1 MRLYCRR
8 NVILQMHRFVYDS
21 LASFQATHGC
31 KERWQL
37 RNAYSWHW
45 AGAFILALS
54 SKLAACGWVNPPSL
68 ILQANNR
75 PSTNRPLLS
84 VEMAWEQMFQDWSNG
99 GETQDKLWKIRIQEQ
114 DKHRRCYRNWEEA
127 HWIPPSPTKAL
138 QYWLV
143 WSYGKLSC
151 CNRKHRPFI
160 FPHEEAGS
168 CVCYGVHGLHMHMK
182 QHISLVYCASLKLE
196 VAMLV
201 SLTVL
206 LKLQMTSWQHASNH
220 VTGAKIHCACDLS
233 VVYASNMIVY
243 IAPSSTLDLW
253 WGDLQSF
260 VEVVCGRD

>member
-45 AGAFILALS
+45 AGAFILVLS
-54 SKLAACGWVNPPSL
+54 SKLAACGWVNLPSL

-75 PSTNRPLLS
+75 PSINRPLLS

-99 GETQDKLWKIRIQEQ
+99 GETQDKQWKIRIQEQ

-143 WSYGKLSC
+143 WSYGKLRG

-168 CVCYGVHGLHMHMK
+168 CVCYSVHSYTYTWNSTSHW
-182 QHISLVYCASLKLE
+182 C
-196 VAMLV
+196 
-201 SLTVL
+201 TVR
-206 LKLQMTSWQHASNH
+206 H
-220 VTGAKIHCACDLS
+220 
-233 VVYASNMIVY
+233 
-243 IAPSSTLDLW
+243 
-253 WGDLQSF
+253 
-260 VEVVCGRD
+260 